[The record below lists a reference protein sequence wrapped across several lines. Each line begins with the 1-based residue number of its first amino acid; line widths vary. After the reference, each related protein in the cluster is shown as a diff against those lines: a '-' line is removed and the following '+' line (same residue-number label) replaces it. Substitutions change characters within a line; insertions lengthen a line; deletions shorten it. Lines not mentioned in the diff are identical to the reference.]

1 MTFSFARDRAEY
13 DRFRSR
19 AAQVVDLGSPF
30 PGWPFRSTTGQVD
43 LCELNEFS
51 GEDFARALETLAR
64 TYGDESVSLVV
75 VRPEPDEY
83 HVPDLGHFPCFSVPT
98 RDLARSYWEAV
109 SYEPQGDPGGS
120 VLYADAFAIFG
131 GSGEWAVWG
140 QREWEVVAVHAEGT
154 ARPWRDGTDIFVS
167 PRTAVDRF
175 IQPELGGSRWSRE
188 QIDAF
193 VSVVSG
199 PSSLRSAGRS

>member
-1 MTFSFARDRAEY
+1 M
-13 DRFRSR
+13 
-19 AAQVVDLGSPF
+19 AQVVDPDAPF
-30 PGWPFRSTTGQVD
+30 PGWPFRSTGGEVD
-43 LCELNEFS
+43 LCEFNEFS
-51 GEDFARALETLAR
+51 GDDFARTLETLAGAH
-64 TYGDESVSLVV
+64 GDEGVSFVM

-83 HVPDLGHFPCFSVPT
+83 HVPDLGHFPCFSVPIQ
-98 RDLARSYWEAV
+98 DIVRSYCEAV

-131 GSGEWAVWG
+131 ESGAWAVWG
-140 QREWEVVAVHAEGT
+140 QRDWEVVAVYADGQ

-193 VSVVSG
+193 VSLLEGGSHV
-199 PSSLRSAGRS
+199 